1 MDGTAVTIDVAFF
14 SDFHGQLSASGA
26 ALSCA
31 IDTVRAANPDTVVIS
46 NGDSIGGSAFES
58 SVQADQPTIE
68 YLNLIGLNA
77 SNLGNH
83 EFDRGMNFLVTNA
96 VNGAE
101 FPYFSNNVTGAA
113 EGQDALDAFAPYY
126 IYESNGV
133 SIAFVGTTTTDTPNI
148 VSAGG
153 VDGLAFQDIYTSTNS
168 MAAQLSDGD
177 AGNGEADVVIAVTH
191 AGYQGFDFAQFSGDV
206 DAVFTGHTHQNYV
219 GTGTN
224 EAGVAMP
231 VIEPNHYGQG
241 LGHLVV
247 TVDTATGDVTLSAGE
262 VIATAACEPVDPAV
276 TAFLAEVQQD
286 SELAGQVPVGEIT
299 ADILRGETGGNRG
312 TESTAGNFLADVAL
326 WQVGELTGGN
336 ADIGIM
342 NPGGIRADYIFAGD
356 TENGGPEN
364 TDGVVTYQEAYN
376 MQNFG
381 NTSGSVDLTGA
392 QFVQLLEQQW
402 RPGQDRPMLRLGI
415 SSNVRYEFDPA
426 AEYGSH
432 ITGVWVN
439 GQPLDPAAT
448 YTVASN
454 TFLLGGQDGF
464 TVLAE
469 GTNFVETG
477 AVDLQGTLDYLQA
490 FSPVEPDYVQRSI
503 GITDLLADGDDGTAS
518 IESGEDIAI
527 DLSSLRMSNGEPGA
541 ETVTVYFDG
550 KELGTFP
557 VDASAQA
564 VDVTGTAQ
572 VRVTIPDLSGY
583 ADGTEVPFTIV
594 GDNGEEFVS
603 WVYVINGDDDTTP
616 APSPEPSEEPSPAP
630 TTPGTTGTQKP
641 PASLANTGIDGNAA
655 STLGLVAAG
664 LTLTGL
670 AALVTRRRLAL

>member
-1 MDGTAVTIDVAFF
+1 
-14 SDFHGQLSASGA
+14 
-26 ALSCA
+26 
-31 IDTVRAANPDTVVIS
+31 
-46 NGDSIGGSAFES
+46 
-58 SVQADQPTIE
+58 
-68 YLNLIGLNA
+68 
-77 SNLGNH
+77 
-83 EFDRGMNFLVTNA
+83 
-96 VNGAE
+96 
-101 FPYFSNNVTGAA
+101 
-113 EGQDALDAFAPYY
+113 
-126 IYESNGV
+126 
-133 SIAFVGTTTTDTPNI
+133 
-148 VSAGG
+148 
-153 VDGLAFQDIYTSTNS
+153 
-168 MAAQLSDGD
+168 
-177 AGNGEADVVIAVTH
+177 
-191 AGYQGFDFAQFSGDV
+191 
-206 DAVFTGHTHQNYV
+206 
-219 GTGTN
+219 
-224 EAGVAMP
+224 
-231 VIEPNHYGQG
+231 
-241 LGHLVV
+241 
-247 TVDTATGDVTLSAGE
+247 
-262 VIATAACEPVDPAV
+262 
-276 TAFLAEVQQD
+276 
-286 SELAGQVPVGEIT
+286 
-299 ADILRGETGGNRG
+299 
-312 TESTAGNFLADVAL
+312 
-326 WQVGELTGGN
+326 
-336 ADIGIM
+336 
-342 NPGGIRADYIFAGD
+342 
-356 TENGGPEN
+356 
-364 TDGVVTYQEAYN
+364 
-376 MQNFG
+376 
-381 NTSGSVDLTGA
+381 
-392 QFVQLLEQQW
+392 
-402 RPGQDRPMLRLGI
+402 MLRLGI